1 MSFPFTHAEVFGED
15 PAALAAFYRA
25 VLGWTVTQA
34 EGVDYWRIAAP
45 PAGDA
50 QPFAGGITHRPDFM
64 ADLKRGGW
72 LPYARVDDLEACV
85 AAAARLGGTLV
96 REPTAVPRTGWYA
109 VIADPAGNMFAAFQT
124 DPKAM
129 PIPMPD

>member
-34 EGVDYWRIAAP
+34 EGVTYWRIAAP
-45 PAGDA
+45 PADGA
-50 QPFAGGITHRPDFM
+50 QPFAGGITHRPESM
-64 ADLKRGGW
+64 PPGW
-72 LPYARVDDLEACV
+72 LPYARVENLEACV
-85 AAAARLGGTLV
+85 ATATRLGATLV

-109 VIADPAGNMFAAFQT
+109 VIADPEGNRFAVFQPDPTAF
-124 DPKAM
+124 PV
-129 PIPMPD
+129 PMPD